1 MKADDVYCMIANP
14 AQSELKVK
22 GSKFVGNTVIVAN
35 RSDAEKEL
43 AVIRKREHAAN
54 HHCYAY
60 VTGPGFDKE
69 FKYSDDGEPS
79 GTAGRPIYNQ
89 LVGRELSNLLLVVTR
104 YFGGTKLGTGGL
116 ARAYSETSQ
125 IVLDRSGR
133 QEHFICETLRIV
145 VELSLYD
152 RIQRLLSKMGA
163 NVTDLKFAEKA
174 TIEIDIRKSQ
184 SEELKSRLVQ
194 VSGAR
199 VVIEKNI

>member
-1 MKADDVYCMIANP
+1 MRADDVYYTIRNT

-22 GSKFVGNTVIVAN
+22 GSRFIGNTVIVSS

-43 AVIRKREHAAN
+43 AVVRKIEHAAS
-54 HHCYAY
+54 HHCFAY
-60 VTGPGFDKE
+60 VTGPGIDKE

-89 LVGRELSNLLLVVTR
+89 LVGRDLTNVLLVVTR

-116 ARAYSETSQ
+116 VRAYSETAQ
-125 IVLDRSGR
+125 NVLDSSGR
-133 QEHFICETLRIV
+133 QEHFICEQLRLV

-152 RIQRLLSKMGA
+152 RVQRLLSKIGA
-163 NVTDLKFAEKA
+163 NVTDSKFAEKA

-184 SEELKSRLVQ
+184 SKELRSQLVQ
-194 VSGAR
+194 LSGAR
-199 VVIEKNI
+199 IAIEKID